1 MVKMPSFDEIRET
14 KQAELEFIENI
25 EIKELNCRDEI
36 IEYEARFEYPEPRLR
51 TFKGFRS
58 SKQYVL
64 EDELIDFFFVEKI
77 KPLIK
82 ERLAAKSNSY
92 FFTSLED
99 WDLDVSRRTLGKP
112 DRLVFK
118 IEAEKVEL

>member
-1 MVKMPSFDEIRET
+1 MPSFDEIRET

-25 EIKELNCRDEI
+25 EIKELGCKDET
-36 IEYEARFEYPEPRLR
+36 IEYEVMFEYPESRLR

-64 EDELIDFFFVEKI
+64 EEELIDFFFTEKI

-82 ERLAAKSNSY
+82 ERLAEESNLFY
-92 FFTSLED
+92 FTSLED
-99 WDLDVSRRTLGKP
+99 WDLDMSRRTQGKP